1 MAPVSA
7 LPTVRSRLMS
17 ALNAVTAAY
26 HVSHWPGWVCAYTR
40 EEGAL
45 AVALAPP
52 GVPRPVDVPVIFL
65 RGPNREQI
73 RYSLGAGTRGSD
85 SRVGLTWTS
94 GVGLRRTSCDSNLSL
109 RQHGPVPPAEVQAV
123 CSRLNLPVLRDLQA
137 LVKGFHPNT
146 AADSSR
152 QVCKKPPR
160 SKSGTNQL
168 QKTLRKNMARECSR
182 R

>member
-1 MAPVSA
+1 M
-7 LPTVRSRLMS
+7 R
-17 ALNAVTAAY
+17 
-26 HVSHWPGWVCAYTR
+26 
-40 EEGAL
+40 
-45 AVALAPP
+45 
-52 GVPRPVDVPVIFL
+52 
-65 RGPNREQI
+65 
-73 RYSLGAGTRGSD
+73 TRGASPSASEVSD
-85 SRVGLTWTS
+85 MPALGDAPGLTWTS

-109 RQHGPVPPAEVQAV
+109 RQHGPVSPAEVQAV
-123 CSRLNLPVLRDLQA
+123 CSRLNLPVLRVLQA

-152 QVCKKPPR
+152 QVFKKPPR